1 MKLKELLESTKI
13 ISSSGG
19 LETEISGIAYDSRR
33 VKPGDI
39 FVAIPG
45 TLDDGAKYVPM
56 AIRAGAAAVVYERSA
71 PSQGVTLPFAAV
83 PSARAA
89 LADLSCAFFGHPSK
103 KLKVVGITGTNGK
116 TTTAYLV
123 DSIFKNITE
132 HTGLISTIETRV
144 GNERSPSMLTT
155 PESLELQGLFLKM
168 LGSGVTHAVMEVS
181 SHSIALKRV
190 KGVAF
195 DCAVY
200 TNLSHDHLDFHKTLE
215 AYFDTKMKLF
225 RSLGASGKPG
235 VFGAVNIDDKYSEAV
250 MEETDGDVIT
260 YSLKGPADVCG
271 DILSQSLGSMK
282 MELRY
287 GRDTI
292 HVDTK
297 LSGRFNA
304 YNILAAAAC
313 AKGFGISPDQ
323 VRAGIVSLEAVP
335 GRLEFIEKGQPFKV
349 IVDFAHSPDSL
360 DKLLSFLGEFKTGR
374 ILLVFGC
381 TGDRDKAKR
390 PVMGA
395 VAAGKADFS
404 VVTSDDPHNE
414 DPLEIIRA
422 VEAGFLRSG
431 KTDGKD
437 YVKVPDRRQAIYKA
451 VGMAAPGDIL
461 VIAGR
466 GHEKIQEVK
475 GVKIE
480 IDDRSAAEDAIGE
493 ILS

>member
-235 VFGAVNIDDKYSEAV
+235 VFGAVNIDDK
-250 MEETDGDVIT
+250 
-260 YSLKGPADVCG
+260 
-271 DILSQSLGSMK
+271 
-282 MELRY
+282 
-287 GRDTI
+287 
-292 HVDTK
+292 
-297 LSGRFNA
+297 
-304 YNILAAAAC
+304 
-313 AKGFGISPDQ
+313 
-323 VRAGIVSLEAVP
+323 
-335 GRLEFIEKGQPFKV
+335 
-349 IVDFAHSPDSL
+349 
-360 DKLLSFLGEFKTGR
+360 
-374 ILLVFGC
+374 
-381 TGDRDKAKR
+381 
-390 PVMGA
+390 
-395 VAAGKADFS
+395 
-404 VVTSDDPHNE
+404 
-414 DPLEIIRA
+414 
-422 VEAGFLRSG
+422 
-431 KTDGKD
+431 
-437 YVKVPDRRQAIYKA
+437 
-451 VGMAAPGDIL
+451 
-461 VIAGR
+461 
-466 GHEKIQEVK
+466 
-475 GVKIE
+475 
-480 IDDRSAAEDAIGE
+480 
-493 ILS
+493 